1 MPVAAPISD
10 MPLQNLS
17 FNNTETAFRSKSDAD
32 LRRSYMLFKAI
43 GYNWLVNAG
52 PALVKTAFALRIPIK
67 GLVRA
72 TVFKQFC
79 GGESMND
86 CDATMKQLFNYG
98 IGSILDYS
106 VEGKEAEQEF
116 DHTMEETIATVLKA
130 KGNRQIP
137 FCVFKVTGLAR
148 FDLLANVNAGQPL
161 SENERTEFYKVEQ
174 RIERICKT
182 AYENNVRI
190 FIDAEESWI
199 QDAIDGLAAKM
210 MAKFNES
217 RAIVFN
223 TIQLYRYDRLA
234 YLKNS
239 FDEARR
245 SGYFY
250 GVKLVRGAYME
261 KERDRAVKMG
271 YQSPI
276 QPDKAASDRDY
287 DEALRFCLEH
297 IDFISLCA
305 GSHNENSSLLLVTLM
320 AQKGLANNDERVYF
334 SQLFGM
340 SDHISY
346 NLSAAGYNVAK
357 YLPYGPVEAVLPYL
371 IRRAQ
376 ENTSAK
382 GQAGRELTLITN
394 ELKRRR
400 LKK

>member
-1 MPVAAPISD
+1 MHATSAQTPVNQIS
-10 MPLQNLS
+10 
-17 FNNTETAFRSKSDAD
+17 FGNTEIAFRSKSDAD

-52 PALVKTAFALRIPIK
+52 PSLVNIAFTLRLPVK
-67 GLVRA
+67 GLIRA

-79 GGESMND
+79 GGESMNQ
-86 CDATMKQLFNYG
+86 CDKTMKHLFDYG

-106 VEGKEAEQEF
+106 VEGKEEDAEF
-116 DHTMEETIATVLKA
+116 DHTAEETIATIFKA
-130 KGNRQIP
+130 KGNKQIP

-148 FDLLANVNAGQPL
+148 FDLLAKVNAGEALNKDEQ
-161 SENERTEFYKVEQ
+161 EEFNRVKN

-182 AYENNVRI
+182 AFENNVRI

-199 QDAIDGLAAKM
+199 QDAIDQLAHDM
-210 MAKFNES
+210 MVKFNKS

-223 TIQLYRYDRLA
+223 TIQLYRHDRLNFLKKSFA
-234 YLKNS
+234 EAEHHQYYL
-239 FDEARR
+239 
-245 SGYFY
+245 GL
-250 GVKLVRGAYME
+250 KLVRGAYME
-261 KERDRAVKMG
+261 KERERAAKMG
-271 YQSPI
+271 YESPI
-276 QPDKAASDRDY
+276 QPDKVSSDRDY
-287 DEALRFCLEH
+287 DDALRFCMKHL
-297 IDFISLCA
+297 DRISVCA
-305 GSHNENSSLLLVTLM
+305 GSHNENSSMLLVKLM
-320 AQKGLANNDERVYF
+320 AEKGVSNNDERVYF

-382 GQAGRELTLITN
+382 GQAGRELSLITS
-394 ELKRRR
+394 ELKRRNV
-400 LKK
+400 K

>member
-1 MPVAAPISD
+1 
-10 MPLQNLS
+10 
-17 FNNTETAFRSKSDAD
+17 
-32 LRRSYMLFKAI
+32 MLFKAI

-52 PALVKTAFALRIPIK
+52 PALVKTAFTLRLPIK
-67 GLVRA
+67 GLVKA

-79 GGESMND
+79 GGESMHD
-86 CDATMKQLFNYG
+86 CDATMKQLFDYG

-116 DHTMEETIATVLKA
+116 DHTMEETIATVQKA
-130 KGNRQIP
+130 KGNKQIP

-148 FDLLANVNAGQPL
+148 IDLLAKVNAGQSL
-161 SENERTEFYKVEQ
+161 THDEKAEFSKVEQ

-182 AYENNVRI
+182 AFDNQVRI

-199 QDAIDGLAAKM
+199 QDAIDGLAAQM
-210 MAKFNES
+210 MQKFNVS

-223 TIQLYRYDRLA
+223 TIQLYRHDRLA
-234 YLKNS
+234 YLKKS
-239 FDEARR
+239 YEHARHQ
-245 SGYFY
+245 GYYY

-261 KERDRAVKMG
+261 KERERATKMG
-271 YQSPI
+271 YTSPI
-276 QPDKAASDRDY
+276 QPDKAASDWDY
-287 DEALRFCLEH
+287 DEALKFCTEH
-297 IDFISLCA
+297 IDFMSLCA
-305 GSHNENSSLLLVTLM
+305 GSHNENSSQLLVQLM

-357 YLPYGPVEAVLPYL
+357 YLPYGPVAAVLPYL

-382 GQAGRELTLITN
+382 GQAGRELTLIIN
-394 ELKRRR
+394 ELRRRR
-400 LKK
+400 LKQ

>member
-52 PALVKTAFALRIPIK
+52 PVLVKTSFRLRLPIK

-86 CDATMKQLFNYG
+86 CDATMRHLYSYG

-148 FDLLANVNAGQPL
+148 FDLLAKVNAGQSL
-161 SENERTEFYKVEQ
+161 SEDERTEFLKVEQ

-199 QDAIDGLAAKM
+199 QDAIDALAVKM
-210 MAKFNES
+210 MAKFNTS

-223 TIQLYRYDRLA
+223 TIQLYRHDRLA

-239 FDEARR
+239 FNEARR
-245 SGYFY
+245 VGYFY

-261 KERDRAVKMG
+261 KERERAAKMG

-276 QPDKAASDRDY
+276 QPDKQASDRDY
-287 DEALRFCLEH
+287 DQALRFCLDH

-305 GSHNENSSLLLVTLM
+305 GSHNENSSMLLTSIM
-320 AQKGLANNDERVYF
+320 AQKGLANNDERIYF

-400 LKK
+400 LKQ

>member
-1 MPVAAPISD
+1 MAVSITQTTSSNISF
-10 MPLQNLS
+10 S
-17 FNNTETAFRSKSDAD
+17 NTEVAFRSKSDND
-32 LRRSYMLFKAI
+32 LRRSYLLFKAI

-52 PALVKTAFALRIPIK
+52 PALVKTAFALRLPIR
-67 GLVRA
+67 GLVKA

-79 GGESMND
+79 GGESMNA
-86 CDATMKQLFNYG
+86 CDATMRHLFDYG

-130 KGNRQIP
+130 KGNKQIP

-148 FDLLANVNAGQPL
+148 FDLLVKVNEGLPL
-161 SENERTEFYKVEQ
+161 SADEKYEFSKVEQ
-174 RIERICKT
+174 RMERICKT

-199 QDAIDGLAAKM
+199 QVAIDGLATQM
-210 MAKFNES
+210 MQKFNGS
-217 RAIVFN
+217 LAIVFN
-223 TIQLYRYDRLA
+223 TIQLYRHDRLA
-234 YLKNS
+234 YLKRS
-239 FDEARR
+239 YEQARQQ
-245 SGYFY
+245 GYYY

-261 KERDRAVKMG
+261 KERERAAKMG

-287 DEALRFCLEH
+287 DEALRFCLNN
-297 IDFISLCA
+297 IAFISLCA
-305 GSHNENSSLLLVTLM
+305 GSHNENSSQLLVQLM
-320 AQKGLANNDERVYF
+320 AQEGLANNDERIYF

-382 GQAGRELTLITN
+382 GQAGRELTLITS

-400 LKK
+400 LKQ

>member
-1 MPVAAPISD
+1 MPVAAPTSD

-17 FNNTETAFRSKSDAD
+17 FNNTETAFRSKSDSD
-32 LRRSYMLFKAI
+32 LRRSYILFKAI

-52 PALVKTAFALRIPIK
+52 PVLVKTAFALSLPIK

-86 CDATMKQLFNYG
+86 CDATMKHLYRYG

-116 DHTMEETIATVLKA
+116 DNTMEETIATVLKA
-130 KGNRQIP
+130 KGNNQIP
-137 FCVFKVTGLAR
+137 FCVFKLTGLAR
-148 FDLLANVNAGQPL
+148 FDLLAKVNVGQSL
-161 SENERTEFYKVEQ
+161 SEDERKEFLKVEQ

-199 QDAIDGLAAKM
+199 QDSIDGLAAKM
-210 MAKFNES
+210 MAKFNGS

-223 TIQLYRYDRLA
+223 TIQLYRHDRLA

-239 FDEARR
+239 FAEARR

-261 KERDRAVKMG
+261 KERERAAKMG

-276 QPDKAASDRDY
+276 QPDKASSDSDY

-305 GSHNENSSLLLVTLM
+305 GTHNENSSLLLASLM
-320 AQKGLANNDERVYF
+320 EQKGLANNDERIYF

-400 LKK
+400 LKQ